1 MDNKQ
6 TILDF
11 IVSKTDDYMALVKT
25 MYENPEIG
33 NQEFETMELLTNYL
47 IDAGFETQ
55 KGMLYQPDL
64 LEHMIQRRKVQ
75 LLPLCVNTM
84 LYLKSDMDVVT
95 T

>member
-33 NQEFETMELLTNYL
+33 NQEFETMELLTKYL

-55 KGMLYQPDL
+55 KGYVVPTGFIGTYDTKKEGPSLY
-64 LEHMIQRRKVQ
+64 HMFQ
-75 LLPLCVNTM
+75 
-84 LYLKSDMDVVT
+84 
-95 T
+95 